1 MALLTLKSIEGEG
14 LPVFMAKRLSKALR
28 GKRRWLGVA
37 FPSAISSRSK
47 ATDAI
52 TSAFVGLDDDA
63 KIRLMDFHDA
73 TADQSSQTS
82 LHLYG
87 SESSLEPRSY
97 GILQVPHEIYNDVR
111 SKIESEDALASL
123 SIQSITSSGKIRLVR
138 ERMALAKPPRRR

>member
-14 LPVFMAKRLSKALR
+14 FPVFMAKRLSKALR

-52 TSAFVGLDDDA
+52 ASAFRGLDDDA

-82 LHLYG
+82 LYLYG
-87 SESSLEPRSY
+87 SESSVEPRSY

-111 SKIESEDALASL
+111 SKIESEDALVSL
-123 SIQSITSSGKIRLVR
+123 SIKSITSSGKIRLVR
-138 ERMALAKPPRRR
+138 ERMALVKPPRRR

>member
-14 LPVFMAKRLSKALR
+14 FPVFMAKRLSKALR
-28 GKRRWLGVA
+28 GKRRWMGVA

-52 TSAFVGLDDDA
+52 ASAFVGFDDDA
-63 KIRLMDFHDA
+63 KIRLMDFHSA
-73 TADQSSQTS
+73 TTDQSLQTS

-87 SESSLEPRSY
+87 SESSVEPRSY
-97 GILQVPHEIYNDVR
+97 GILEMPHEVYNDVR
-111 SKIESEDALASL
+111 SKIESEDALASH
-123 SIQSITSSGKIRLVR
+123 SIKSIISSGKIRLVR

>member
-14 LPVFMAKRLSKALR
+14 FPVFMAKRLSKALR

-52 TSAFVGLDDDA
+52 ASAFRGLDDDA

-82 LHLYG
+82 LYLYG
-87 SESSLEPRSY
+87 SESSVEPRSY

-123 SIQSITSSGKIRLVR
+123 SIKSITSSGKIRLVR
-138 ERMALAKPPRRR
+138 ERMALVKPPRRR